1 VATGGDRLTEYR
13 RLMAG
18 AGREE
23 RPGLA
28 AANMP
33 ALRMLAKRAPE
44 AMRDAF
50 QAELETAEALASAPE
65 QEAML

>member
-1 VATGGDRLTEYR
+1 MATGGDRLTEYR

-44 AMRDAF
+44 AMRGAF
-50 QAELETAEALASAPE
+50 QAELEAAETLASAPE